1 VVTGELRK
9 AHERSGA
16 VVTIA
21 VERRADVS
29 GARGVVIVG
38 ADGRVV
44 GYQLA
49 PDPAEALSDLV
60 DTGVHLGGDV
70 GLEYLPGRSEWG
82 PEAIPELLEQDVPVY
97 AFEHPVGDL
106 GGH

>member
-1 VVTGELRK
+1 MDD
-9 AHERSGA
+9 A

-29 GARGVVIVG
+29 GAIGVVVVG

-44 GYQLA
+44 GYQLR

-60 DTGVHLGGDV
+60 DTGEYRVAEEAY
-70 GLEYLPGRSEWG
+70 EYLDAGAEFG
-82 PEAIPELLEQDVPVY
+82 AEAIPALLEQDVPVY
-97 AFEHPVGDL
+97 VVERDTSR
-106 GGH
+106 

>member
-1 VVTGELRK
+1 MDDALAA

-21 VERRADVS
+21 VTRRADVS
-29 GARGVVIVG
+29 GAAGVVVVG

-60 DTGVHLGGDV
+60 DTGAHLGGDAA
-70 GLEYLPGRSEWG
+70 LEYLPDRTEWG
-82 PEAIPELLEQDVPVY
+82 PDAIPELLEQDIPVY
-97 AFEHPVGDL
+97 AVEVGVER
-106 GGH
+106 

>member
-1 VVTGELRK
+1 MDELAA

-21 VERRADVS
+21 VERRSDVS
-29 GARGVVIVG
+29 GARGVVVVG
-38 ADGRVV
+38 GDGRVV

-60 DTGVHLGGDV
+60 DTGVHVGGEAA
-70 GLEYLPGRSEWG
+70 LEYLPDRAEWG
-82 PEAIPELLEQDVPVY
+82 PEAIPDLLDQDVPVY
-97 AFEHPVGDL
+97 AVEVRV
-106 GGH
+106 GGHR